1 MTSLHGDPLEITRY
15 WLKLNL
21 SMLANFNFNENQW
34 NIFGK
39 LYFYN
44 LKKLRKKSIFLNG
57 NCNFRNKKMF
67 LNKLENKINLPFI
80 SICKIIFKI
89 FKICNYSGIIDKKK
103 HQNCILQE
111 CEGNVFC
118 HKFEFCIPISLY
130 PDIWYFKLRLFYLR
144 KCIVSKYRSKT

>member
-21 SMLANFNFNENQW
+21 SMLANFKFNENQW
-34 NIFGK
+34 KIFGK

-44 LKKLRKKSIFLNG
+44 LKKLRKKSIILIG

-89 FKICNYSGIIDKKK
+89 FKICKYSGIIDKKTPK
-103 HQNCILQE
+103 LHSSGMWRKC
-111 CEGNVFC
+111 VFATNSN
-118 HKFEFCIPISLY
+118 FVSLY
-130 PDIWYFKLRLFYLR
+130 LYILIFDISNLDCF
-144 KCIVSKYRSKT
+144 I